1 MRRTGRRITLVLL
14 AALLPVGTLHAQ
26 RIGVVLSG
34 GGARGIAH
42 IGFLRVLES
51 EGIVPDI
58 VSGTSMG
65 ALVGGLYVAGH
76 RPAKLDS
83 IVTDLDWA
91 SYFLDQ
97 PEHRFVSLDRRFVG
111 NRTFLELPLKNWK
124 VALPSGVVSGQR
136 IFELLSELTW
146 PVQTVRDFRRLPTP
160 FVATATDIGTGDAIV
175 LDSGS
180 LALAMRASMSIPG
193 LFDPIRENGRM
204 LVDGGIT
211 RNLPA
216 REARALGADI
226 LICSDVT
233 DPLMPAD
240 SLESLVDVLVQTT
253 TIYTDLLSEADR
265 KLCDVLIRPRAPGL
279 TAADFDDAAA
289 WIEAGVKATSAA
301 VGQLRDV
308 ARRAGRR
315 PDVRPNRPTP
325 RPVFITGVEIQGITG
340 DAARYA
346 RRRTRLAGRGTVTP
360 GDLNAAVQRVYATE
374 LFEQVTYRLDARG
387 RDTVAIVT
395 VDPSRQ
401 DHVGIGARYDDTYDA
416 SLLFTVR
423 LRNRLGFGSSTQLD
437 LRLGEQ
443 KRVSAEHVN
452 VGISGS
458 RLAAGVVAGYTQTPL
473 LLYADGVRAGDAR
486 LDIATASF
494 FAAILSGDAAAA
506 GFEIK
511 GERAGERVS
520 MGPVETKDWRSYGTG
535 AIVVR
540 SNTLDRASFPT
551 RGHVLS
557 LRSEHSVGPRPF
569 RQHIGHATVARP
581 LTEKLTAQARA
592 SVGASSPEGALPLHY
607 VFMLGGAYPT
617 ALFPE
622 THVSFAGL
630 KPEARSG
637 AAMTRLGAALQYAS
651 QRRVFVLGRV
661 DTGRTGARLSSDPDL
676 YALGAG
682 VAIGAL
688 TPVGPVEATASARR
702 GGRALFELSLGYAF

>member
-1 MRRTGRRITLVLL
+1 MRRTARGILL
-14 AALLPVGTLHAQ
+14 GLFSALLPWSGVSAQ

-51 EGIVPDI
+51 EGIVPDV

-65 ALVGGLYVAGH
+65 ALVGGLYAVGH
-76 RPAKLDS
+76 TPAKLDS

-97 PEHRFVSLDRRFVG
+97 PEHRFVSLDRRFIG
-111 NRTFLELPLKNWK
+111 DRTFLELPLKNWK

-136 IFELLSELTW
+136 IFELLSALTW

-160 FVATATDIGTGDAIV
+160 FVATATDIETGDAVV

-193 LFDPIRENGRM
+193 LFDPIRMNRRM

-240 SLESLVDVLVQTT
+240 SLESLLDVLVQTT

-265 KLCDVLIRPRAPGL
+265 SLCDVIIRPRARGL

-289 WIEAGVKATSAA
+289 WIQAGVAATTAA
-301 VGQLRDV
+301 LGQLREV

-315 PDVRPNRPTP
+315 PDARASRPMP
-325 RPVFITGVEIQGITG
+325 RPVFITGVEIQGISG

-346 RRRTRLAGRGTVTP
+346 RKRTRLADRGTVSP
-360 GDLNAAVQRVYATE
+360 GELNAAVQRVYATE
-374 LFEQVTYRLDARG
+374 LFEQVAYRLDARG

-423 LRNRLGFGSSTQLD
+423 LRNRLGFGSSTELD

-443 KRVSAEHVN
+443 KRVSVEHVN

-473 LLYADGVRAGDAR
+473 LLYTDGVRAGDAR
-486 LDIATASF
+486 LDIATASV

-520 MGPVETKDWRSYGTG
+520 RGAVETRGWRSYGTG

-557 LRSEHSVGPRPF
+557 LRSEHSIGPRPF
-569 RQHIGHATVARP
+569 RQHIGHAMIALP
-581 LTEKLTAQARA
+581 IAEKLSVQGRA
-592 SVGASSPEGALPLHY
+592 AVGASSPEGALPLHY

-622 THVSFAGL
+622 THVAFAGL
-630 KPEARSG
+630 KPQERSG
-637 AAMTRLGAALQYAS
+637 AAVTRLGGALQYEI

-661 DTGRTGARLSSDPDL
+661 DAGRVGPRLSSDPDD
-676 YALGAG
+676 YALGGALS
-682 VAIGAL
+682 IGAL
-688 TPVGPVEATASARR
+688 TPVGPVEATGSARR
-702 GGRALFELSLGYAF
+702 GGRALFELSLGYSF